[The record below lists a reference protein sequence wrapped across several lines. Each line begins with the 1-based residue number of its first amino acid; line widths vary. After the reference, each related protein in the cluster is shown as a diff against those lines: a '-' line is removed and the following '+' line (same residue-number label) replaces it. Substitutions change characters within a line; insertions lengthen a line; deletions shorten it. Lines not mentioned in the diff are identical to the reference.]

1 MKWRDC
7 LPRPRLTERLDI
19 TRQQLAQLREENKR
33 FPVDRLVEIPRADW
47 PCSQNN
53 LIRVLRNRD
62 FLVQV
67 FEEGCPPTASLL
79 EAESA
84 VGGAKERGRV
94 LRLSVQRCAFDRASG
109 RWIDGITW
117 DDLQHLKTL
126 AGYGDSCGI
135 ELFPPD
141 SHVVNVANLRH
152 IWIVPDAP
160 AFMWRRS

>member
-1 MKWRDC
+1 MKWKDC
-7 LPRPRLTERLDI
+7 LPRPRSTERLDI

-47 PCSQNN
+47 PHSRDN

-67 FEEGCPPTASLL
+67 FD
-79 EAESA
+79 ESA
-84 VGGAKERGRV
+84 VGGAGV
-94 LRLSVQRCAFDRASG
+94 LRLSIQRCAFDRASG

-126 AGYGDSCGI
+126 AGYGDQAAI

-141 SHVVNVANLRH
+141 RHVVNVANLRH